1 MGKKDVIVLTSNEM
15 ETHTHALS
23 PAKTILPTHI
33 DTNPFDP
40 AHMQQSFL
48 NKFIA
53 NQQVYTLLKDMKR
66 SGNLIYTPKDIAAVT
81 HPLAKLIRMIFV
93 EQRITDRYL
102 EDMHGLFSLNQDYP
116 QSEINSN
123 RNNLRKALTKNE
135 ITYSFFERVL
145 GVFEAHVIDVMA
157 TITLANGET
166 YIYRKNRDFTKPPF
180 PTITLE
186 DIYNMDESDYQPN
199 TSPIYTAKTIYES
212 THPIAM
218 LIHMYCVHQKIS
230 MEEFYFTFNEY
241 YTRLGYTSNR
251 VNAHRNNSVRQ
262 YFISSPTFKA
272 WEKFNTVM
280 GNTLKDFGV
289 VIRHKDGTVIQYS
302 VSDAKRIIEANSYLD
317 DTNISEDDT
326 C

>member
-1 MGKKDVIVLTSNEM
+1 MGKKDAIVLVSNEI
-15 ETHTHALS
+15 ETHTSALS
-23 PAKTILPTHI
+23 PAKTILPDHI
-33 DTNPFDP
+33 DMTP
-40 AHMQQSFL
+40 ANMQKSFL

-66 SGNLIYTPKDIAAVT
+66 SGNLLYTPKDIASVT

-102 EDMHGLFSLNQDYP
+102 EDMHSLFRLNQDFP
-116 QSEINSN
+116 QNEINSD

-135 ITYSFFERVL
+135 ITYSFFEKVL
-145 GVFEAHVIDVMA
+145 GVFEAHVVDVIA
-157 TITLANGET
+157 TIRLSNGDT
-166 YIYRKNRDFTKPPF
+166 YIYRKNKDFSNPPF
-180 PTITLE
+180 PVITLE
-186 DIYNMDESDYQPN
+186 MIYNMDESGYSPN
-199 TSPIYTAKTIYES
+199 TSPIYPAESIYET

-230 MEEFYFTFNEY
+230 MEHFYFVFNEY
-241 YTRLGYTSNR
+241 YTHLGYTSNR

-289 VIRHKDGTVIQYS
+289 VIRHKDGTVVQYM
-302 VSDAKRIIEANSYLD
+302 VSDAKRIIDANAYLD
-317 DTNISEDDT
+317 DIHLGETEWSPP
-326 C
+326 